1 MQSTL
6 QYCETISKS
15 AQMKNNILKKIKPIT
30 KLMEED
36 LMEYHERE
44 LLNMEPTLAY
54 YTRSSRGLFHRGLIG
69 AKNYTKDNKTYT
81 IFHITSLGI
90 YYLSKKL

>member
-1 MQSTL
+1 
-6 QYCETISKS
+6 
-15 AQMKNNILKKIKPIT
+15 MKNNILKKIKPIT

-44 LLNMEPTLAY
+44 LLNMEPELAF
-54 YTRSSRGLFHRGLIG
+54 YTKSSRGLFHRGLIG
-69 AKNYTKDNKTYT
+69 VKDHTKGNKTYM
-81 IFHITSLGI
+81 IFYITSLGI